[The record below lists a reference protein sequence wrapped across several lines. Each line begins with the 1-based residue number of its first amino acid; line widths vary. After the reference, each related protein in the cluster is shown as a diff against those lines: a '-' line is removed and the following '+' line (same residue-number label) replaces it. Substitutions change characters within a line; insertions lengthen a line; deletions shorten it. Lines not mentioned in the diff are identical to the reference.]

1 MIGLPGKL
9 PCCTEGHWETGLSLA
24 SKRLGT
30 EGPLRLGR
38 KSHPQVRWLNQESAA
53 AFAQAECQL
62 WHLMVLA
69 ATVPLFAP
77 LALWQRIAVSFVVAY
92 LSYQVMERPFLQRRV
107 APRAW

>member
-1 MIGLPGKL
+1 
-9 PCCTEGHWETGLSLA
+9 
-24 SKRLGT
+24 
-30 EGPLRLGR
+30 
-38 KSHPQVRWLNQESAA
+38 
-53 AFAQAECQL
+53 
-62 WHLMVLA
+62 MVLA